1 MYAGHFAAG
10 MALKGRVPKAPTW
23 GLLIGIGLLDI
34 LFGSFVM
41 LGIERASLT
50 PGESPGFSLDYID
63 WSHSLLTAL
72 VWSLLFGLLFF
83 RSGRP
88 VALAMG
94 LAVLSHFVL
103 DLVMHPP
110 DLALWPGADIHLGLG
125 LWKSMPTGWWF
136 VELAFVAGCLAYYRS
151 RAKRERS
158 FGGRVWGVVITV
170 LLLHVFNAPWLSGI
184 G

>member
-1 MYAGHFAAG
+1 
-10 MALKGRVPKAPTW
+10 
-23 GLLIGIGLLDI
+23 
-34 LFGSFVM
+34 M

-151 RAKRERS
+151 RAAYS
-158 FGGRVWGVVITV
+158 LTV
-170 LLLHVFNAPWLSGI
+170 RPHTTYP
-184 G
+184 

>member
-1 MYAGHFAAG
+1 
-10 MALKGRVPKAPTW
+10 
-23 GLLIGIGLLDI
+23 
-34 LFGSFVM
+34 M

-94 LAVLSHFVL
+94 LTVLSHFVL

-151 RAKRERS
+151 RAAYS
-158 FGGRVWGVVITV
+158 LTV
-170 LLLHVFNAPWLSGI
+170 RLHTTYP
-184 G
+184 

>member
-110 DLALWPGADIHLGLG
+110 DRALWPGADIQLGLG

-151 RAKRERS
+151 RA
-158 FGGRVWGVVITV
+158 
-170 LLLHVFNAPWLSGI
+170 
-184 G
+184 